1 MPSVAGPSQTG
12 PPESAGHQPVS
23 RAPASATTKLLV
35 SFGAAIAVGAVA
47 AASGMGR
54 AAPLLG
60 WDILAL
66 VFCGWIWSTV
76 WPLDATSTALHAL
89 REEPNRDLTDLITLG
104 AAIAS
109 LVAVGWV
116 LFRAGGANGDLK
128 YLEAGFALVSVFLS
142 WTLVHTVFTL
152 KYARLYYSGDVGGIS
167 FNQTEAPEYSDFAY
181 LAFTI
186 GMTFQVSDTNI
197 GTKQIRRTA
206 LRHALMSFPLG
217 AVIIATSINLI
228 SGLAK

>member
-1 MPSVAGPSQTG
+1 
-12 PPESAGHQPVS
+12 
-23 RAPASATTKLLV
+23 
-35 SFGAAIAVGAVA
+35 
-47 AASGMGR
+47 
-54 AAPLLG
+54 
-60 WDILAL
+60 
-66 VFCGWIWSTV
+66 
-76 WPLDATSTALHAL
+76 
-89 REEPNRDLTDLITLG
+89 
-104 AAIAS
+104 
-109 LVAVGWV
+109 
-116 LFRAGGANGDLK
+116 
-128 YLEAGFALVSVFLS
+128 LS

-167 FNQTEAPEYSDFAY
+167 FNETEAPEYSDFAY

-197 GTKQIRRTA
+197 ETKPIRRTA